1 MSEKIKKLRNQEMT
15 EGIVGAGNRTLLYAL
30 GVGKEEVEKPFIGIV
45 NSWNEMH
52 PGHKNLRELAAA
64 VKEGVIAAGGQPFE
78 FNTIALCDGETQGH
92 NGMCFVLPSRDLI
105 ADSVE
110 VMAEGQRLDGLVM
123 LASCDKI
130 VPAMAMA
137 AGRLNIPAVIVTG
150 GPMMPNPYKGRTFGG
165 AWELREAAGKLT
177 TGEISQKDYDA
188 MEQCVCGGVGSCP
201 MMGTANTMSCLME
214 PLGLSLPGCGTC
226 HAVQAEKL
234 RYARESGKLVMR
246 LVKENRCPRDYIT
259 EQSFRNM
266 MRVSAA
272 IGGSTNTF
280 LHIPAIAKAFGFRLD
295 AEEFNKAGDSTPYL
309 ACIKPSGK
317 YTLWDMH
324 MAGGVPAVMKEL
336 GEKYLD
342 MNQQCVT
349 GQTWAEVLKDFDGT
363 LNPEV
368 IHHADDPVAP
378 QGGLIVLKGN
388 LAPAGAGI
396 KRTAVDKKMW
406 VHTGPARVFEREM
419 DAILAIRNGQI
430 QKGDVIV
437 IRYEGPKG
445 GPGMREMLAATTTL
459 MGFGLGDS
467 CALVTDGR
475 FSGASRGPCIGHVS
489 PEAALGGPIALV
501 KDGDIIHIDLYQK
514 SLTIDVSDEEMAQR
528 RKAWTPHPPMVN
540 SYYLDRYAR
549 LVGPTWEG
557 AVLE

>member
-1 MSEKIKKLRNQEMT
+1 MEAKIKKLRNGEMT
-15 EGIVGAGNRTLLYAL
+15 DGIINAGNRTLLYAT
-30 GVGKEEVEKPFIGIV
+30 GIGKEEMEKPFIGVV

-52 PGHKNLRELAAA
+52 PGHKHLRELAAA
-64 VKEGVIAAGGQPFE
+64 VKEGILAAGGQPFE
-78 FNTIALCDGETQGH
+78 FNTISLCDGETQGH
-92 NGMCFVLPSRDLI
+92 KGMCFVLPSRDLI

-165 AWELREAAGKLT
+165 AWELREAAGKLA
-177 TGEISQKDYDA
+177 TGEISEQDYDA

-214 PLGLSLPGCGTC
+214 PLGLSLPGCGTV
-226 HAVQAEKL
+226 HATQADKL
-234 RYARESGKLVMR
+234 RYARNSGKLIMK
-246 LVKENRCPRDYIT
+246 LVAENRRPRDYIT
-259 EQSFRNM
+259 YESFRNM

-280 LHIPAIAKAFGFRLD
+280 LHIPAIAKAFGVEID
-295 AEEFNKAGDSTPYL
+295 PEEFNRAGDSTPYL

-324 MAGGVPAVMKEL
+324 MAGGIPAVMKEL

-342 MNQQCVT
+342 LSQQAVT
-349 GQTWAEVLKDFDGT
+349 GQTWAEVLAKVPGT

-368 IHHADDPVAP
+368 IHTVDDPVAP

-388 LAPAGAGI
+388 LAPIGAGL

-406 VHTGPARVFEREM
+406 RHTGPARVFDREM
-419 DAILAIRNGQI
+419 DAIQAIREGRI

-489 PEAALGGPIALV
+489 PEAAEGGPIALV
-501 KDGDIIHIDLYQK
+501 QDGDIIHIDLYEK
-514 SLTIDVSDEEMAQR
+514 TLTVDVSEEEFALRRAQWKPMA
-528 RKAWTPHPPMVN
+528 PMVE
-540 SYYLDRYAR
+540 SYYLDRYR
-549 LVGPTWEG
+549 RMVGPTWGG